1 MKVKIHSDRRQS
13 LDAAQRAFCEHIASS
28 LSGDAPSHGAVISD
42 GEWHRFRVSGDKR
55 GEESGTY
62 KQYGDSPYN
71 GLYRCHRRG
80 ITEKWSPKTDRGD
93 SSPAEREKYRKRV
106 AENERKR
113 ERKTEA
119 AARRAERIWAEAKP
133 AMDAHQ
139 YLVKKRIKPHGI
151 RVGDDGRLI
160 VPVYGQDGKL
170 ASLQFISATG
180 KKLFLGGA
188 AAGGG
193 YYLIGEID
201 ESTTKILVAEGFA
214 TAATLHEATGWPV
227 VVAFNADNLLK
238 VAPWLHKLHSGALIV
253 ICADDD
259 RWKPEKGNPGLTKGR
274 EAASAIG
281 AVLAVPD
288 TTGIEGTPTDFND
301 VYIAR
306 GLDEVRLQIETAIE
320 QESERAERQDRADA
334 EPLPE
339 LPPFDVPTMSGED
352 GLAILREIV
361 KEYFDALV
369 QHVATR
375 KWRDA
380 RLEELIEEAEDQRDE
395 PLSEED
401 QKRERFRLGMKCE
414 PRGAEAVWQV

>member
-1 MKVKIHSDRRQS
+1 MPPSRHPDRRQS
-13 LDAAQRAFCEHIASS
+13 LDAAQRAFCEHIASR
-28 LSGDAPSHGAVISD
+28 LSGDAPSQGAVISD

-71 GLYRCHRRG
+71 GLFRCHRRG
-80 ITEKWSPKTDRGD
+80 ITGKWSPKTDHEE
-93 SSPAEREKYRKRV
+93 SSPAEREEYRKRV
-106 AENERKR
+106 AQNERKR

-119 AARRAERIWAEAKP
+119 AARRAQRIWAEAKP
-133 AMDAHQ
+133 APDAHQ
-139 YLVKKRIKPHGI
+139 YFVRKRIKPHGI
-151 RVGDDGRLI
+151 RVGADGRLI

-214 TAATLHEATGWPV
+214 TGATLHEATGRPV

-238 VAPWLHKLHSGALIV
+238 VAPWLRKLHSGTLIV
-253 ICADDD
+253 IGADDD

-274 EAASAIG
+274 KAAGAIG

-301 VYIAR
+301 VFIAR
-306 GLDEVRLQIETAIE
+306 GLDEVRQQIESAIE
-320 QESERAERQDRADA
+320 QESERARETGQDGRRAASRTPSCRAIVAAGLGDKLPPMPGARRIA
-334 EPLPE
+334 EPVL
-339 LPPFDVPTMSGED
+339 
-352 GLAILREIV
+352 
-361 KEYFDALV
+361 
-369 QHVATR
+369 TR
-375 KWRDA
+375 A
-380 RLEELIEEAEDQRDE
+380 EIEERIQDQA
-395 PLSEED
+395 PPQAPTSELAPYRNGG
-401 QKRERFRLGMKCE
+401 KPSCMGRT
-414 PRGAEAVWQV
+414 PYHVS